1 MLKYIKHCWKG
12 EEKLW
17 EVFWI
22 WNILVGG
29 LLSFIT
35 LVTLMVT
42 VLPVAMMV
50 SFNESFEGVTF
61 PKLLLCLPGIFLF
74 LLSIVYDVWALVS
87 LWRSA
92 FNCSKKIFGY
102 LARLWI
108 VVVIYFGIIAP
119 ILGIIF
125 PGSIFDDSDDVQVYI
140 EEGPIQVGP
149 ERLPTEEEWNQIKKG
164 MTTEQVQKVIGKH
177 GSIQTNEDGSEV
189 WTIYKTEAESLGEA
203 LFYDMYPT
211 GKVFYIYFDSS
222 KRVEHKEIKFI
233 PKEKVEKLW
242 KKMKEEMDKKKEMEQ
257 RS

>member
-1 MLKYIKHCWKG
+1 MLIYIKRCWKG

-17 EVFWI
+17 KVFWI
-22 WNILVGG
+22 WNILVGI
-29 LLSFIT
+29 LLSFIVQVT
-35 LVTLMVT
+35 FLVTVF
-42 VLPVAMMV
+42 PVAITV
-50 SFNESFEGVTF
+50 SVNESFEGVTL
-61 PKLLLCLPGIFLF
+61 PKLLLCLLGIFLF

-119 ILGIIF
+119 ALGIIF
-125 PGSIFDDSDDVQVYI
+125 PGSIFDDTDDAEVYI
-140 EEGPIQVGP
+140 EEGPVKAGP
-149 ERLPTEEEWNQIKKG
+149 ERLPSEEEWNQIKKG
-164 MTTEQVQKVIGKH
+164 MTTEQVQKIIGKH
-177 GSIQTNEDGSEV
+177 GSIKTNKDGSGV
-189 WTIYKTEAESLGEA
+189 WKIYKTEAGSVEEA
-203 LFYDMYPT
+203 LFYNMYPT

-233 PKEKVEKLW
+233 PKEKVEKRW
-242 KKMKEEMDKKKEMEQ
+242 KKLKKEMEK